1 MVGINLLRE
10 GLDIPEVSQVLIL
23 DADSEGFLRSSRS
36 LIQIIGRASRNS
48 NGEVIM
54 YADNITDS
62 MKEAIEETERRRGI
76 QIKYNEENNIIPQTI
91 IKDIKEP
98 IKLKEDYKDY
108 VTSKS
113 KKISKR
119 EREVLL
125 HDLEK
130 EMKEAAKSLDFERA
144 MQLRDIIFELK
155 GDISN

>member
-1 MVGINLLRE
+1 
-10 GLDIPEVSQVLIL
+10 
-23 DADSEGFLRSSRS
+23 
-36 LIQIIGRASRNS
+36 
-48 NGEVIM
+48 M
-54 YADNITDS
+54 YANHITDS
-62 MKEAIEETERRRGI
+62 MKEAINETNRRRKI
-76 QIKYNEENNIIPQTI
+76 QMEYNDANGIIPQTI